1 MRAAIALS
9 SFSLILGV
17 FCYVFGFP
25 LVFSDDEHLAWRQR
39 MMKDENVTRLV
50 GMAFV
55 VIAAVTLKRQWQI
68 SSDGEGI
75 IVTIVWLTLF
85 KSLFMAWWPAPFIV
99 YRERAE
105 AAFFDTPAMRMFVGF
120 ILVLLGALFTYI
132 GILLPA

>member
-1 MRAAIALS
+1 MALS
-9 SFSLILGV
+9 SFALILGV

-39 MMKDENVTRLV
+39 MMKDENVTRLI
-50 GMAFV
+50 GMTFA

-75 IVTIVWLTLF
+75 IVTIVWLTLG
-85 KSLFMAWWPAPFIV
+85 KSLLMAWWPAQFIV
-99 YRERAE
+99 YRQRAE

-120 ILVLLGALFTYI
+120 IMVLLGALFTYI

>member
-1 MRAAIALS
+1 MAAMALS
-9 SFSLILGV
+9 SFALILGV

-25 LVFSDDEHLAWRQR
+25 LVFCDDEHLAWREK
-39 MMKDENVTRLV
+39 MLKDENMLRLV
-50 GMAFV
+50 GLAFTT
-55 VIAAVTLKRQWQI
+55 IAAVTLKRQWQI

-85 KSLFMAWWPAPFIV
+85 KSLFIAWWPGRYTVF
-99 YRERAE
+99 RQRAE

-120 ILVLLGALFTYI
+120 IMVLLGALFTYI